1 MSQRFRLVD
10 ANGNVHVAYKVA
22 GQPYETKDATDES
35 TGAARRYELDD
46 GRALDYHDDTKDF
59 EIVGTGERLTR
70 LTTPP
75 AAA

>member
-1 MSQRFRLVD
+1 MSQRLRLVD